1 MIPLTPSL
9 MCLLTLFSTLL
20 SLTAATYP
28 TTTNTTITTQFT
40 PEEMLSV
47 SRRGT
52 ALPNA
57 AGTLAL
63 YTTSQHSFETHSN
76 THGLWVMNLT
86 NGESWLYTNSSA
98 VSDPNWLDGNM
109 FVWFVGEEDGSTSVV
124 VGDATTPDA
133 EPISAGSIPGPVSGL
148 KLVSTG
154 IGTWGYAF
162 TGSAAPNGTI
172 YNSALAETPL
182 SSGMM
187 YTKIFVRH
195 WDSYVT
201 PYKNS
206 VWYGTLSSQ
215 SINGTAGF
223 SISEP
228 INALNGTGFESPVP
242 ITGGT
247 DQYAICSTG
256 LAFISKDLTL
266 LDPIYTKSDVWYI
279 RLSNFTSTAPK
290 PQAVL
295 TPGFE
300 GASAALVF
308 SPTNPSLSFVR
319 MKDISYES
327 DKNRIFTVPDV
338 TKNLTATEFYA
349 TDDGIGSW
357 DRSPSPLIYSKDGK
371 TLYAV
376 AEDFGRVRLWSLSSD
391 PAQAET
397 PALVFGEGGVSDV
410 QWLDGDK
417 LLVSSSSFLDNSI
430 YSFIDPVV
438 AASSNATSGI
448 TLLSANLNYGSKW
461 GLSRSQISDVYYK
474 GYGDYMVHAFVIK
487 PSTFKPNTTYPLM
500 FYVHGGPQGATA
512 DVWSNRWNML
522 VWAEQGY
529 IVVAFNP
536 TGSTGFGQN
545 LTNGIQNQWGGRPY
559 QDLVLGWEFIEAN
572 LPYVDTSRAMALGA
586 SYGGYMMNWIQGNDL
601 GRKFKALFT
610 HDGPFSTLSMSSS
623 EELWFP
629 HHDFNGTLS
638 QNWDNYARWNPAN
651 RTDQWATPHLV
662 VHNELDYRLPIS
674 EGLATFNTLQERGV
688 PSKMLIFPDENH
700 WVLKQENSL
709 VWHKTAMDWLNGYVG
724 LPKYS
729 KPGDEAFRAML
740 MNGEWVY

>member
-1 MIPLTPSL
+1 MAPLSSIPLLLLST
-9 MCLLTLFSTLL
+9 LLTLT
-20 SLTAATYP
+20 TASYP
-28 TTTNTTITTQFT
+28 TTNTTQFT
-40 PEEMLSV
+40 PEEMLSI

-63 YTTSQHSFETHSN
+63 YTTSQHSFKTHKNSY
-76 THGLWVMNLT
+76 GLWVMNIT
-86 NGESWLYTNSSA
+86 SGEKWLYTNSSA
-98 VSDPNWLDGNM
+98 ASDPNWLDGNM
-109 FVWFVGEEDGSTSVV
+109 FVWFVSEDDGSTSVV
-124 VGDATTPDA
+124 VGDATKPDV

-148 KLVSTG
+148 KLAPTG
-154 IGTWGYAF
+154 KGTWNYAF
-162 TGSAAPNGTI
+162 TGSAAPNRSL
-172 YNSALAETPL
+172 YNSALVETPV

-195 WDSYVT
+195 WDAYVT

-206 VWYGTLSSQ
+206 VWYGTLTSSQ
-215 SINGTAGF
+215 SSNGTAGF

-242 ITGGT
+242 VVGGT
-247 DQYAICSTG
+247 DQYAISSKG
-256 LAFISKDLTL
+256 LAFIAKDIKL
-266 LDPIYTKSDVWYI
+266 LDPVYTKSDVWYI
-279 RLSNFTSTAPK
+279 PLSNFTAAPSK

-295 TPGFE
+295 TPGIE
-300 GASAALVF
+300 GASASLVF
-308 SPTNPSLSFVR
+308 SPTNNALSFVR

-338 TKNLTATEFYA
+338 TQNLTATEYYA
-349 TDDGIGSW
+349 TNDGIGFW
-357 DRSPSPLIYSKDGK
+357 DRSPGPILYSKDGA
-371 TLYAV
+371 TIFAV

-391 PAQAET
+391 PAKAET
-397 PALVFGEGGVSDV
+397 PALVFAEGGVSDV
-410 QWLDGDK
+410 QWLAGDK
-417 LLVSSSSFLDNSI
+417 LLVTSSSFIDNSV
-430 YSFIDPVV
+430 YSSVDPTI
-438 AASSNATSGI
+438 AAGSNATEGI

-487 PSTFKPNTTYPLM
+487 PSTFQPNKTYPLM

-529 IVVAFNP
+529 VVVAFNP

-545 LTNGIQNQWGGRPY
+545 LTDGIQNQWGGRPY
-559 QDLVLGWEFIEAN
+559 QDLVLGWQYIEEHLPFI
-572 LPYVDTSRAMALGA
+572 DTSRAMAAGA
-586 SYGGYMMNWIQGNDL
+586 SYGGYMMNWIQGNPL
-601 GRKFKALFT
+601 GRNFKALFT
-610 HDGPFSTLSMSSS
+610 HDGPFSTLNMPSS

-629 HHDFNGTLS
+629 QHDFNGTLATA
-638 QNWDNYARWNPAN
+638 WDNYAVWNPAN
-651 RTDQWATPHLV
+651 KTDQWATPHLV
-662 VHNELDYRLPIS
+662 VHNELDYRLPVS

-700 WVLKQENSL
+700 WVLKHENSL

-724 LPKYS
+724 LPRYS
-729 KPGDEAFRAML
+729 KPGDEAFRAIL
-740 MNGEWVY
+740 MNGEWDY